1 MYPFFQFTRFRHRLL
16 VWVVGLLVLAQA
28 ATYLLVLRSNRQNAL
43 AAIEE
48 ALERGARQFQ
58 AVARRREADLL
69 LAARMMAGDYALRQ
83 LFLVPDFSPH
93 TARSALVTY
102 RNRIEAPVIVMLDP
116 NGVFIAD
123 TETIEA
129 DPRHAPFFPLREQA
143 DASERFEAAGWG
155 FVGETLHQIVV
166 VPMLAP
172 APEVA
177 AWIGVGFPLNRDTAQ
192 ELKTTSALEVTFLAG
207 DQGDNLIAS
216 TLPDPL
222 ARQVARTAR
231 PSLSTRART
240 LPLNDTDYV
249 TAFRRIVTA
258 DGQPV
263 WIVLQRSLE
272 TELAPSRRVEAVL
285 AAVTLAGLIAAVALG
300 LALARSLAT
309 PIARLAD
316 HTRRIAAGDYSTR
329 LDLRRRD
336 ELGLLASSFN
346 AMSAGLEER
355 DRVRDLL
362 DKNVSPEVA
371 TRLLRDGAA
380 LGGEERE
387 VTVLFADL
395 RGFTT
400 LSEGMAPG
408 ELVAVL
414 NRYLDRMSAEIEREG
429 GIVDKYIG
437 DEIMALFGAPVA
449 LADAPDRAVRAAL
462 GMRRALLAFNTE
474 LAAEGRAPLGFGV
487 GIHRARVIAGN
498 IGSHR
503 RLNYSVIGDGVNL
516 AARLQPLTRRAEFAT
531 DIIISEATRAGLR
544 ANYRTRPL
552 GEVSVKGRNETVHIH
567 AVDDGPDAA

>member
-1 MYPFFQFTRFRHRLL
+1 MPPLLQFTRFRHRLL
-16 VWVVGLLVLAQA
+16 VWVVGLLVVAQA
-28 ATYLLVLRSNRQNAL
+28 ATYWLVLRSNRQNAL
-43 AAIEE
+43 ATIEE

-102 RNRIEAPVIVMLDP
+102 RNRIDAPVIVMLDP
-116 NGVFIAD
+116 QGVFIAD
-123 TETIEA
+123 TDVVEA
-129 DPRHAPFFPLREQA
+129 EPRHQPFFPLRDQA
-143 DASERFEAAGWG
+143 DASERFESAGWG
-155 FVGETLHQIVV
+155 FVGDTLHQIVV

-177 AWIGVGFPLNRDTAQ
+177 AWIGVGFPLNRDTAD
-192 ELKTTSALEVTFLAG
+192 ELKSTSALEVTFLTGAEG
-207 DQGDNLIAS
+207 KVLLAS

-222 ARQVARTAR
+222 AQQVALNAN
-231 PSLSTRART
+231 PGLSARART
-240 LPLNDTDYV
+240 LSLDRTDYV
-249 TAFRRIVTA
+249 TAFRRILTA

-285 AAVTLAGLIAAVALG
+285 ASVTLAGLIAAIALG

-316 HTRRIAAGDYSTR
+316 HTRRISAGDYAAR

-336 ELGLLASSFN
+336 ELGVLANAFN

-371 TRLLRDGAA
+371 TRLLREGAA

-408 ELVAVL
+408 ELVGVL

-449 LADAPDRAVRAAL
+449 LPDAPDRAVRAAL
-462 GMRRALLAFNTE
+462 RMRQALNRFNAE
-474 LAAEGRAPLGFGV
+474 LAVENHAPLAFGV

-498 IGSHR
+498 IGSQR

-516 AARLQPLTRRAEFAT
+516 AARLQPLTRRPEYTT
-531 DIIISEATRAGLR
+531 DIIISEATRSALQG
-544 ANYRTRPL
+544 AYQTREL

-567 AVDDGPDAA
+567 AVDSGPLEP